1 MSFVIVI
8 CHCQQ
13 CFSMI
18 EHIFKLVIWDTI
30 TKNMNHY
37 IEMQLQHLEFQTCLI
52 NKIKS
57 YVIQITLDILESF

>member
-37 IEMQLQHLEFQTCLI
+37 IEMQLQHLEF
-52 NKIKS
+52 
-57 YVIQITLDILESF
+57 